1 MAIPIVDVH
10 EFIRGTL
17 KKNYGAFVSPG
28 DIDRAVNRAQWDLFD
43 KLVDNYRDS
52 DEFEYDHLFLKRQSL
67 TLSSADNGI
76 KILPS
81 DYSSMVGFYF
91 QDASNNL
98 HEGELMKWDSFLDRK
113 NSSIAPPTVAT
124 SATDDTIKPI
134 ATIFNNGTD
143 KVIEFAP
150 RPSSGSYTFVLLYFK
165 QPQDAELLF
174 SESDGNIVV
183 AASGHTDLE
192 WDKRAFSDIVTRA
205 LMYLGFPI
213 KDSETIQLESVRDSN
228 QLRDGNN

>member
-1 MAIPIVDVH
+1 MAISIVDVH

-28 DIDRAVNRAQWDLFD
+28 DIDRAVNRAQFDLFD

-67 TLSSADNGI
+67 TLSSSDNGI

-81 DYSSMVGFYF
+81 DYSSAVGFYF
-91 QDASNNL
+91 QDSSNNL
-98 HEGELMKWDSFLDRK
+98 HEGELMKWDTFLDRK
-113 NSSIAPPTVAT
+113 NSAIAPPTVAT
-124 SATDDTIKPI
+124 SSTDDTIKPI
-134 ATIFNNGTD
+134 ATIFNNGTQ

-150 RPSSGSYTFVLLYFK
+150 RPSSGTYNFVLLYFK
-165 QPQDAELLF
+165 EPVDAELLF
-174 SESDGNIVV
+174 TESNGVITT
-183 AASGHTDLE
+183 ASSGHTDLE

-213 KDSETIQLESVRDSN
+213 KDGQAIQLEAVRDSN

>member
-52 DEFEYDHLFLKRQSL
+52 EEFEYDHLFLKRQSL

-174 SESDGNIVV
+174 SESDGNVIVAV
-183 AASGHTDLE
+183 SGHTDLE

>member
-1 MAIPIVDVH
+1 MAISIVDVH

-28 DIDRAVNRAQWDLFD
+28 DIDRAVNRAQFDLFD

-52 DEFEYDHLFLKRQSL
+52 DEFEYDHLFLKRVSVSL
-67 TLSSADNGI
+67 ASSDNGI
-76 KILPS
+76 KVLPS
-81 DYSSMVGFYF
+81 DYSSAVGFYF
-91 QDASNNL
+91 QDDSNNL
-98 HEGELMKWDSFLDRK
+98 YEGELMKWDTFLDRK
-113 NSSIAPPTVAT
+113 NSAIAPPTVAT
-124 SATDDTIKPI
+124 SASDDTIKPI
-134 ATIFNNGTD
+134 ATIYNNGTN

-150 RPSSGSYTFVLLYFK
+150 RPSSGTYTFVILYFK
-165 QPQDAELLF
+165 EPVEAELLF
-174 SESDGNIVV
+174 DDNNGVITIT
-183 AASGHTDLE
+183 SGHTDLE

-213 KDSETIQLESVRDSN
+213 KDGQAIQLEAVRDSN

>member
-1 MAIPIVDVH
+1 MAISIVDVH

-28 DIDRAVNRAQWDLFD
+28 DIDRAVNRAQFDLFD

-52 DEFEYDHLFLKRQSL
+52 DEFEYDHLFLKRVSVSL
-67 TLSSADNGI
+67 ASSDNGI
-76 KILPS
+76 KVLPS
-81 DYSSMVGFYF
+81 DYSSAVGFYF
-91 QDASNNL
+91 QDDSNNL
-98 HEGELMKWDSFLDRK
+98 YEGELMKWDTFLDRK
-113 NSSIAPPTVAT
+113 NSAIAPPTVAT

-134 ATIFNNGTD
+134 ATIYNNGTD

-150 RPSSGSYTFVLLYFK
+150 RPSSGTYTFVILYFK
-165 QPQDAELLF
+165 EPVEAELLF
-174 SESDGNIVV
+174 TPSNGTIVV
-183 AASGHTDLE
+183 SSSGHTDLE

-213 KDSETIQLESVRDSN
+213 KDGQAIQLEAVRDSN